1 MSKVSERQ
9 KKQWIRPWNIEK
21 FNDLSNRDERFFSL
35 VIKGAL
41 SWLTRNIVLYNKP
54 IRHYIYN
61 TGSSYMYIETNGY
74 KFSWSETSGEDQI
87 YMSRPRCIVDFDNI
101 EIDTRELSQ
110 PHIRGTYER
119 HTSNKNIVGFNA
131 EFRRIP
137 LSINLNL
144 SYVLSN
150 FNESI
155 VLAQEFI
162 DKLLFQKYF
171 YIVYLGNKIPCSL
184 EFPQNFKIDM
194 NKLDM
199 SSSDPNNKI
208 INIQLNLCTE
218 YPAFDEQTEIEN
230 SKVIGAFDMEINMY
244 NDEVK
249 NTTDTEVKRV
259 E

>member
-1 MSKVSERQ
+1 M
-9 KKQWIRPWNIEK
+9 
-21 FNDLSNRDERFFSL
+21 
-35 VIKGAL
+35 
-41 SWLTRNIVLYNKP
+41 
-54 IRHYIYN
+54 
-61 TGSSYMYIETNGY
+61 
-74 KFSWSETSGEDQI
+74 
-87 YMSRPRCIVDFDNI
+87 
-101 EIDTRELSQ
+101 
-110 PHIRGTYER
+110 
-119 HTSNKNIVGFNA
+119 
-131 EFRRIP
+131 
-137 LSINLNL
+137 
-144 SYVLSN
+144 
-150 FNESI
+150 
-155 VLAQEFI
+155 LAQEFI

-230 SKVIGAFDMEINMY
+230 SNVIGAFDMEVNLF